1 MSHGSGGQ
9 PKRGWYIS
17 GSLTLTMNGLTIS
30 GYSINSC
37 NCLYQGA
44 GVYITLSSG
53 QVTMNSVTVKSGSTH
68 AFAGCVGPQYSRAAG
83 IYLYQGTLVM
93 SDAIVKDFNAVGY
106 GGGIYV
112 RTGSFTMTGGSFSN
126 NQAHTNGGAIYIEGG
141 DVSLIGVAFSDN
153 RNVDPSLC
161 SQVPGADVYIAS
173 GASFSS
179 TSSCPAGQYGA
190 PGAQL

>member
-1 MSHGSGGQ
+1 MPENTSTTTINPGVTPVLRRAVDVYSQVQLSIFDNAVNYLKSSFTTNSITNVNGKTGLVINGNGYTMSHGSGGQ
-9 PKRGWYIS
+9 PKRDWYIS

-93 SDAIVKDFNAVGY
+93 SDSIVKD
-106 GGGIYV
+106 
-112 RTGSFTMTGGSFSN
+112 
-126 NQAHTNGGAIYIEGG
+126 
-141 DVSLIGVAFSDN
+141 
-153 RNVDPSLC
+153 
-161 SQVPGADVYIAS
+161 
-173 GASFSS
+173 
-179 TSSCPAGQYGA
+179 
-190 PGAQL
+190 